1 MFLDFLVWGCQLS
14 LQTPGAVLIQCWQTA
29 PISVTVLNRFAAL
42 ENVCLTLSLSPFSF
56 VKMQEM
62 PGTIFAQASKMIS
75 VFGLKL
81 FWRKKWGK
89 TYLVLL
95 EVKTGGWENL
105 FASMEKHAC
114 FWRINKDGWSY
125 LGPATSVKLIWWL
138 GNSFLHANTRSPSQD
153 PSPGCSWTTT
163 IRKLKCLSL
172 AKFPHTESI

>member
-75 VFGLKL
+75 VVFGLKL

-125 LGPATSVKLIWWL
+125 LGPALPR
-138 GNSFLHANTRSPSQD
+138 NSSGGWAIHFFMPTPV
-153 PSPGCSWTTT
+153 
-163 IRKLKCLSL
+163 
-172 AKFPHTESI
+172 PHLRTWAQAAAGPQQ